1 MRRRK
6 QARGGSRDGPSGEKV
21 VSFAACGARGVPVL
35 PLLEEKMRTGGKE
48 CPRLLLFFRSLAGG
62 AIFLYYW
69 NMQIYTLGHEVLRQ
83 KALPVQDIND
93 EIAALVKEMRE
104 TMYAGRGIGL
114 AGPQV
119 GLLQRIFVVHIEGDI
134 PRVFINPSI
143 IQTSPELTE
152 YEEGCLSIPGLYGE
166 VKRPEAVRIQA
177 WNERGRPFTLDAE
190 GLLARVIQHEYDH
203 LEGVLFIDRLSEPK
217 RKKLLALY
225 DKKLRA

>member
-1 MRRRK
+1 
-6 QARGGSRDGPSGEKV
+6 
-21 VSFAACGARGVPVL
+21 
-35 PLLEEKMRTGGKE
+35 
-48 CPRLLLFFRSLAGG
+48 
-62 AIFLYYW
+62 
-69 NMQIYTLGHEVLRQ
+69 LGHEVLRQ

-203 LEGVLFIDRLSEPK
+203 LEGILFIDRLSEPK